1 LTWQLLAA
9 TLPTDQ
15 ADPAEPAGGPGLSGS
30 EFAFLAFGL
39 ILGVPAGAALLV
51 ILRARP
57 TTPRE
62 IRLTVTPDSVP
73 RRQSAT
79 LASRGPQPADGEGA
93 RGGPADL
100 PAPQS
105 RLAITT
111 SSRPP
116 DDSIRTPVPSHEADG
131 GAWEEPAPLQPRAFS
146 VVRSTL
152 ALEGGPLIG
161 FPIAGGTDPLL
172 AALARVG
179 AAAAVVPVA
188 LAMRGGGREQQTSAR
203 GRGLEARGAAA
214 PEGAASSGA
223 KTPAGAAGDQG
234 NGDRSGPCADRRRA
248 VDERCALA
256 SRLREQAEAAARGV
270 RGAQRDFDDHLAR
283 ADRAAATMDPR
294 SLRTAKE
301 AAQHAFRAARDGAGS
316 QEGVEAAAR
325 DWLLEINRIN
335 LSAREATTA
344 YQVERD
350 AANGMVATL
359 ERLALEADA
368 ARIGAES
375 AAEACVAAREALA
388 ACEEAEQ
395 DRTRAR
401 RMPPQPSRGPAE
413 RRTRV
418 PSGAVPGSAGS
429 GPGAAGLAVGTNGS
443 TAAAEEESDSLAA
456 AARGE
461 RQPAIAHLL
470 AGDRV
475 VLGAVVDEL
484 SSDNPDEVR
493 RWRRALTDLV
503 DGIVARAI
511 EASSLDFPTD
521 HPFWG
526 AFTREQCRDI
536 TTALASLGFRY
547 DGLGGFVDDR
557 VPAQRDLSLATG
569 YAGLDPM
576 RVRHWPSEADMPDLF
591 RDVSVAAFEYLVDAA
606 GGLTLGELLT
616 LLGRRADALIDLWN
630 AWGRVRPLLLE
641 PL

>member
-1 LTWQLLAA
+1 M
-9 TLPTDQ
+9 
-15 ADPAEPAGGPGLSGS
+15 
-30 EFAFLAFGL
+30 
-39 ILGVPAGAALLV
+39 
-51 ILRARP
+51 
-57 TTPRE
+57 
-62 IRLTVTPDSVP
+62 
-73 RRQSAT
+73 
-79 LASRGPQPADGEGA
+79 
-93 RGGPADL
+93 
-100 PAPQS
+100 
-105 RLAITT
+105 
-111 SSRPP
+111 
-116 DDSIRTPVPSHEADG
+116 
-131 GAWEEPAPLQPRAFS
+131 
-146 VVRSTL
+146 
-152 ALEGGPLIG
+152 IG

-188 LAMRGGGREQQTSAR
+188 LAMRGGGREQQTSAG
-203 GRGLEARGAAA
+203 GRGLGARGAAA
-214 PEGAASSGA
+214 PESAASSGGETLA
-223 KTPAGAAGDQG
+223 SAAGDQG
-234 NGDRSGPCADRRRA
+234 NGDRAGPCSDRRRA

-256 SRLREQAEAAARGV
+256 ARLREQAEAGARGV
-270 RGAQRDFDDHLAR
+270 RQAQRDFDDHLAR

-301 AAQHAFRAARDGAGS
+301 AAQHAFHAARDGAGS

-335 LSAREATTA
+335 LSAREATSA
-344 YQVERD
+344 FQVERD

-375 AAEACVAAREALA
+375 AAETCVAAREALA

-395 DRTRAR
+395 DRKRLGR
-401 RMPPQPSRGPAE
+401 RGAAGGPAPE
-413 RRTRV
+413 GD
-418 PSGAVPGSAGS
+418 PAGS
-429 GPGAAGLAVGTNGS
+429 RPGEAGLAVGTNGS
-443 TAAAEEESDSLAA
+443 TAAAEESDSLAA

-470 AGDRV
+470 GGDRV

-484 SSDNPDEVR
+484 SSDNPDEIR

-526 AFTREQCRDI
+526 AFTREQCREI

-547 DGLGGFVDDR
+547 DGLGEFVDDR

-576 RVRHWPSEADMPDLF
+576 RVRHWPSETDMPELF
-591 RDVSVAAFEYLVDAA
+591 RDVNVAAFEYLVDAA
-606 GGLTLGELLT
+606 EGLTLGELLS

>member
-1 LTWQLLAA
+1 M
-9 TLPTDQ
+9 
-15 ADPAEPAGGPGLSGS
+15 SGS

-79 LASRGPQPADGEGA
+79 LASTGPQRADGEGA

-100 PAPQS
+100 PTPQS
-105 RLAITT
+105 RLAIAT
-111 SSRPP
+111 SRRPP
-116 DDSIRTPVPSHEADG
+116 DDSIRTPVPRHQADG
-131 GAWEEPAPLQPRAFS
+131 GPWEGPAGLQPRAFS

-188 LAMRGGGREQQTSAR
+188 LAMRGGGREQQTSAG
-203 GRGLEARGAAA
+203 GRGLGARGAAA
-214 PEGAASSGA
+214 PESAASSGGEPLA
-223 KTPAGAAGDQG
+223 SAAGDQG
-234 NGDRSGPCADRRRA
+234 NGDRAGPCSDRRRA

-256 SRLREQAEAAARGV
+256 ARLREQAEAGARGV
-270 RGAQRDFDDHLAR
+270 RQAQRDFDDHLAR

-335 LSAREATTA
+335 LSAREATSA
-344 YQVERD
+344 FQVERD

-375 AAEACVAAREALA
+375 AAETCVAAREALA

-395 DRTRAR
+395 DRKRAP

-418 PSGAVPGSAGS
+418 PSGAVPASAGS
-429 GPGAAGLAVGTNGS
+429 RPGEAGLAVGTNGS
-443 TAAAEEESDSLAA
+443 TAAAEESDGLAA

-484 SSDNPDEVR
+484 SSDNPDEIR

-526 AFTREQCRDI
+526 AFTREQCREI

-547 DGLGGFVDDR
+547 DGLGEFVDDR

-576 RVRHWPSEADMPDLF
+576 RVRHWPSETDMPELF
-591 RDVSVAAFEYLVDAA
+591 RDVNVAAFEYLVDAA
-606 GGLTLGELLT
+606 EGLTLGELLS